1 MNDLMLDIETLGT
14 RPTSVICQLGAC
26 YFDRNTGKVGDKFL
40 KNIEVGSALMA
51 GLTIDQSTVD
61 WWKQQ
66 DERTWHTGLI
76 DIWSALHLF
85 SDFCKDV
92 KSVWSHATFDVP
104 IVQNAYQVCD
114 IKSPW
119 HYRAAKD
126 IRTLVDL
133 TNPKFKTDKD
143 LKTHNALDDCLYQV
157 KYCVGCFNKLR
168 KEIV

>member
-1 MNDLMLDIETLGT
+1 MKDLMLDIETLGT

-26 YFDRNTGKVGDKFL
+26 YFDRQTGEIREKFL
-40 KNIEVGSALMA
+40 QNIEIGSALMA

-61 WWKQQ
+61 WWKEQ
-66 DERTWHTGLI
+66 DEQTWHTGLV
-76 DIWSALHLF
+76 DIWSVLQLF
-85 SDFCKDV
+85 SDFCKGV
-92 KSVWSHATFDVP
+92 KSIWSHATFDVP
-104 IVQNAYQVCD
+104 IVQNAYQMCS
-114 IKSPW
+114 IKLPW

-133 TNPKFKTDKD
+133 TNPEFKPDKE

-168 KEIV
+168 KE